1 MSQTAQSD
9 NAFWRFSLAV
19 YAAEGV
25 AAECLDLQ
33 ARHGID
39 VNLLLFVAWLG
50 ASRRRI
56 MSPPDVESARSR
68 VRHWHDEAVRPL
80 RSVRVALKSMGEPG
94 AQDFRAQV
102 KALELEA
109 ERIEQGALYAL
120 ATERW
125 PDMGPDDPRLAAR
138 ANVMIFLQS
147 HGVSEPGAEAPRL
160 IEAALHNS

>member
-9 NAFWRFSLAV
+9 NAFWWFSLAV
-19 YAAEGV
+19 YAGDGV

-50 ASRRRI
+50 ASRRRT
-56 MSPPDVESARSR
+56 MSPPDIERARSR
-68 VRHWHDEAVRPL
+68 IRQWHDEAVRRL
-80 RSVRVALKSMGEPG
+80 RSVRVALKSMDEPG
-94 AQDFRAQV
+94 AQELRAQV

-120 ATERW
+120 ACELW
-125 PDMGPDDPRLAAR
+125 PDTSADDPRLAAR
-138 ANVMIFLQS
+138 ANVMTFLQS
-147 HGVSEPGAEAPRL
+147 HGVSDPGTAAPRL

>member
-19 YAAEGV
+19 YAADGV

-39 VNLLLFVAWLG
+39 VNLLLFVVWLG
-50 ASRRRI
+50 ASRRRT
-56 MSPPDVESARSR
+56 MSPADLERARSR
-68 VRHWHDEAVRPL
+68 IRQWHDETVRPL
-80 RSVRVALKSMGEPG
+80 RSVRVALKSMDEPG
-94 AQDFRAQV
+94 AQELRTHV

-120 ATERW
+120 ACELW
-125 PDMGPDDPRLAAR
+125 PDTGADDPRLAAR
-138 ANVMIFLQS
+138 ANVTTFLRP
-147 HGVSEPGAEAPRL
+147 HGVSEPGTVGPRL
-160 IEAALHNS
+160 IEAAVHNS

>member
-9 NAFWRFSLAV
+9 NAFWRFSLAA
-19 YAAEGV
+19 YAADGV

-50 ASRRRI
+50 ASRRRT
-56 MSPPDVESARSR
+56 MGPSDLESARSR
-68 VRHWHDEAVRPL
+68 VRQWHDEAVRPL

-125 PDMGPDDPRLAAR
+125 PDTGGDDPSLAAR
-138 ANVMIFLQS
+138 ANVTIFLQS
-147 HGVSEPGAEAPRL
+147 HGVSESGAEAPRL
-160 IEAALHNS
+160 IEAALHIS